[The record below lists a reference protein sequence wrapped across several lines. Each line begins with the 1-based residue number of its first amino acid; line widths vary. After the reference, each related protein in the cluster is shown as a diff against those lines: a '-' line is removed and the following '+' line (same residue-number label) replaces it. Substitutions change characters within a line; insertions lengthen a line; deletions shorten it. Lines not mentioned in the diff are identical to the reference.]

1 MPELYPEIE
10 PYERGLLDVG
20 KGEQVYWET
29 CGDPRGKPA
38 LVLHGGPGSGCTP
51 WHRRLFDPNAYRIV
65 LLDQRGCGR
74 SVPHA
79 SEPDI
84 DLSSNTTPNLLSD
97 IERLR
102 EHLGVARWL
111 VLGGSWGSALALA
124 YAERHPDCVSEMIL
138 FGVTTSSRSGM
149 DWLFRG
155 GVSMFFPEQWQR
167 LRDALPPDFQDGDI
181 VDAYHRLLFDP
192 SPEVRARAAFEWCL
206 WESATPSWPPASGL
220 APRFEDPVFALA
232 FARLVTHYIRHDTW
246 IEDGSLLRDI
256 GTIAHVPAVLV
267 NGRFD
272 FQSPIASAWELHRAW
287 PGSQLVVVDHAGHA
301 ADAAITREL
310 IRATDRFRS

>member
-1 MPELYPEIE
+1 
-10 PYERGLLDVG
+10 
-20 KGEQVYWET
+20 
-29 CGDPRGKPA
+29 
-38 LVLHGGPGSGCTP
+38 
-51 WHRRLFDPNAYRIV
+51 
-65 LLDQRGCGR
+65 
-74 SVPHA
+74 
-79 SEPDI
+79 
-84 DLSSNTTPNLLSD
+84 
-97 IERLR
+97 
-102 EHLGVARWL
+102 
-111 VLGGSWGSALALA
+111 
-124 YAERHPDCVSEMIL
+124 
-138 FGVTTSSRSGM
+138 M

-206 WESATPSWPPASGL
+206 WESATPSWPPTSGL

-232 FARLVTHYIRHDTW
+232 FARLVTHYIRHDAW
-246 IEDGSLLRDI
+246 IEDGRLLRDI
-256 GTIAHVPAVLV
+256 GKIAHVPAVLV